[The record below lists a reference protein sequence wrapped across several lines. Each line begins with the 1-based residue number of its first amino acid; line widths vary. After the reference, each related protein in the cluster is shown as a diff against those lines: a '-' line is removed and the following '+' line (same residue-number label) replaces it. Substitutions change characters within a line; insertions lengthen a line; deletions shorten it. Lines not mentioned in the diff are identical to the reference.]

1 MYEDVQRTV
10 QFLTNYARE
19 NALVLPGRVP
29 GFKKDDIDLLP
40 SSHTKVFVYSRYKE
54 SLEGTGNYD
63 FKIFYISVNKEMDVR
78 TTVNQ
83 LFTWMGLLPFQ
94 YYFMLVKWVDESRG

>member
-63 FKIFYISVNKEMDVR
+63 FKIFYISVNKKWMFVP
-78 TTVNQ
+78 Q
-83 LFTWMGLLPFQ
+83 LINYLPG
-94 YYFMLVKWVDESRG
+94 WVYCHSSIISC